1 MPVCSFPFADIF
13 LPTLSLNLV
22 LLCQHFLV
30 CCELIC
36 LFLTFVACVF
46 RLLSSPPTDTH
57 THLRVVPLFSYI
69 KFMVSG
75 LIQAYNNKGLLYPCS
90 CLNWVSYVVREKGPT
105 FILLHEH
112 IQLSQIFIEETDFFP
127 LLDSFFPPERFI
139 S

>member
-1 MPVCSFPFADIF
+1 MCSFPFADIF

-90 CLNWVSYVVREKGPT
+90 CLNWVSYVVREK
-105 FILLHEH
+105 
-112 IQLSQIFIEETDFFP
+112 DP
-127 LLDSFFPPERFI
+127 LLFFCMSI
-139 S
+139 SNCPKYLLKRLTFFHY